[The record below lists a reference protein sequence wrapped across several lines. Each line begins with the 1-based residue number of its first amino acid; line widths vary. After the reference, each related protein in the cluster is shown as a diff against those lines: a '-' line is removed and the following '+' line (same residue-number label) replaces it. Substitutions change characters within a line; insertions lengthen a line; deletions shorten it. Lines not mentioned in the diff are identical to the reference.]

1 LNELTVKTA
10 GLPALATEEVKQ
22 CVDLIGD
29 AIQALKSK
37 RNAAGHIG
45 ASKDVIDEMD
55 AQIREYSA
63 MKLKAEIELGKRT
76 ATMERNTDFHGNQHS
91 GDVNTDYNTK
101 KGEQLAEIGVTRQQA
116 SVFER
121 MAKHET
127 YVDQYIGRKLA
138 LGQTPTRHEVMRE
151 IQRAERPDT
160 PTEAAKRT
168 IRAIKDAK
176 VIDIDAAD
184 ALKESQNII
193 ETEVAEKVYKE
204 LADALKCL
212 LVYSEY
218 ADEDMIAVSKFID
231 SERLEPLKRSLNN
244 VSGYAFRISQKIGG

>member
-1 LNELTVKTA
+1 MNELTVKSA
-10 GLPALATEEVKQ
+10 DLPALATEEVKQ

-45 ASKDVIDEMD
+45 ASKAVIDEMD

-76 ATMERNTDFHGNQHS
+76 AAMEKSQGARNDFVGS
-91 GDVNTDYNTK
+91 EYKVTKGDALSK
-101 KGEQLAEIGVTRQQA
+101 IGVTRDQA
-116 SVFER
+116 SAFER